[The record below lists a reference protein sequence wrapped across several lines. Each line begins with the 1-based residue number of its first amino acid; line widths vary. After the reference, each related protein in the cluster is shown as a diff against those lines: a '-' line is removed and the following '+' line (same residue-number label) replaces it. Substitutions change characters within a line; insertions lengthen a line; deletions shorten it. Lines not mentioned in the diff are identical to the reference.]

1 MIEKNPRNILSF
13 ADFLYLCPKI
23 LLTVMRIK
31 QILGVIFVVFAFVSV
46 QAQTEIAKELKADIN
61 RAAGMFYTRPVGK
74 MPKDTPPP
82 AGKKPFYINHYGC
95 PGAYYLDKSEYYTE
109 TYDIFA
115 KADSL
120 GKLTKLGQDVFR
132 RICLLCDDAKDRYG
146 ELTEKGAQQSRA
158 LMKQLVERFPEMFT
172 SEGYYSVRSIVENRC
187 ILTMQEGLI
196 QLSAMQQ
203 PIVARSKA
211 SQYEKPYLN
220 PEDKQ
225 LTVHSLDSLA
235 RARFERF
242 RLLNSDDGRLMG
254 ALFNDQNYVIAHI
267 DANTLSKQLFI
278 LASDVQHTD
287 FAGLVTLYDIFTPQ
301 EILRHWRKQNAWHY
315 INYGGC
321 TLNGGYQA
329 YQQRALLR
337 TMMHMGD
344 SVLNRDTPLMHLRY
358 THANVVMSL
367 ACLMDL
373 DGYGLHTENLDSLE
387 AYGWANYRIA
397 PLGGS
402 IEMIHYR
409 SDRDDPD
416 VLVKVLL
423 NGHEAHLPIE
433 SDCAPYYHWREVK
446 RYYLRKLYRYENHRF
461 HSNAKKK

>member
-1 MIEKNPRNILSF
+1 MKLFSVR
-13 ADFLYLCPKI
+13 AK
-23 LLTVMRIK
+23 RIF
-31 QILGVIFVVFAFVSV
+31 GGIFSVLVAVSV
-46 QAQTEIAKELKADIN
+46 QAQTDIAKEMKADKN
-61 RAAGMFYTRPVGK
+61 RAAGMFYTRTIDK
-74 MPKDTPPP
+74 SYKDTPPP

-109 TYDIFA
+109 TYAIFA

-120 GKLTKLGQDVFR
+120 GKLTPLGKDVFR

-158 LMKQLVERFPEMFT
+158 YVKQLVERFPEMFT
-172 SEGYYSVRSIVENRC
+172 PDGYYSVRSIVENRC

-196 QLSAMQQ
+196 QLSSMQQ
-203 PIVARSKA
+203 PLIARSKS
-211 SQYEKPYLN
+211 SQHEKPFMD

-225 LTVHSLDSLA
+225 LTDQRLDSLT
-235 RARFERF
+235 RGRYERF

-254 ALFNDQNYVIAHI
+254 ALFNDQNYVISHL
-267 DANTLSKQLFI
+267 DADALSKQLYV

-287 FAGLVTLYDIFTPQ
+287 IAGLVTLYDIFTPQ
-301 EILRHWRKQNAWHY
+301 EIHRHWRKQNAWHY

-329 YQQRALLR
+329 YLQRALLR
-337 TMMHMGD
+337 NMMHMGD
-344 SVLNRDTPLMHLRY
+344 SVMKRDAPLMHLRY
-358 THANVVMSL
+358 THASVVLSL

-409 SDRDDPD
+409 SHRDDPD

-433 SDCAPYYHWREVK
+433 SDCAPYYHWKDVK
-446 RYYLRKLYRYENHRF
+446 RYYLRKMYRYENRRIN
-461 HSNAKKK
+461 SNAKKK

>member
-1 MIEKNPRNILSF
+1 MNQFSVKVKTICWVIVS
-13 ADFLYLCPKI
+13 
-23 LLTVMRIK
+23 LLVS
-31 QILGVIFVVFAFVSV
+31 ASV
-46 QAQTEIAKELKADIN
+46 QAQTDVIKEVKADIN

-109 TYDIFA
+109 TYAIFA

-120 GKLTKLGQDVFR
+120 GKLTPLGKDVFR
-132 RICLLCDDAKDRYG
+132 RIRLLCEDAKGRYG

-158 LMKQLVERFPEMFT
+158 LVKQMVERFPDMFT
-172 SEGYYSVRSIVENRC
+172 AKGYYSVRSVVENRC
-187 ILTMQEGLI
+187 ILTMQEGLL

-203 PIVARSKA
+203 PLTARSRV
-211 SQYEKPYLN
+211 SFQEKPFMD
-220 PEDKQ
+220 PEDKLLISQ
-225 LTVHSLDSLA
+225 RLDSLTMV
-235 RARFERF
+235 RFDRF
-242 RLLNSDDGRLMG
+242 KMLNSDDGRLMN
-254 ALFNDQNYVIAHI
+254 ALFNDQNYVITNI
-267 DANTLSKQLFI
+267 DANDLGRQLYI
-278 LASDVQHTD
+278 LAGDVQHTD
-287 FAGLVTLYDIFTPQ
+287 ISGVVTLYDIFTPQ
-301 EILRHWRKQNAWHY
+301 ELHRQWRRQNAWHY

-321 TLNGGYQA
+321 TLNGGYQP
-329 YQQRALLR
+329 YLQRGLLR
-337 TMMHMGD
+337 NMMHMGD
-344 SVLNRDTPLMHLRY
+344 SVMKRYNPLMHLRY

-409 SDRDDPD
+409 SERGDPD

-423 NGHEAHLPIE
+423 NGHEARLPIE
-433 SDCAPYYHWREVK
+433 TDCAPYYHWNDVK
-446 RYYLRKLYRYENHRF
+446 RYYLRKLYRYESRRF
-461 HSNAKKK
+461 NSKSTLP

>member
-1 MIEKNPRNILSF
+1 MNQFSVKVKTICWVIVS
-13 ADFLYLCPKI
+13 
-23 LLTVMRIK
+23 LLVS
-31 QILGVIFVVFAFVSV
+31 ASV
-46 QAQTEIAKELKADIN
+46 QAQTDVIKEMKADIN

-109 TYDIFA
+109 TYAIFA

-120 GKLTKLGQDVFR
+120 GKLTPLGKDVFR
-132 RICLLCDDAKDRYG
+132 RIRLLCEDAKGRYG
-146 ELTEKGAQQSRA
+146 ELTAKGAQQSRA
-158 LMKQLVERFPEMFT
+158 LVKQMVERFPDMFT
-172 SEGYYSVRSIVENRC
+172 AKGYYSVRSVVENRC
-187 ILTMQEGLI
+187 ILTMQEGLL

-203 PIVARSKA
+203 PLTARSRV
-211 SQYEKPYLN
+211 SFQEKPFMD
-220 PEDKQ
+220 PEDKLLISQ
-225 LTVHSLDSLA
+225 RLDSLTM
-235 RARFERF
+235 ARFDRF
-242 RLLNSDDGRLMG
+242 KMLNSDDGRLMN
-254 ALFNDQNYVIAHI
+254 ALFNDQNYVITNI
-267 DANTLSKQLFI
+267 DANDLGRQLYI
-278 LASDVQHTD
+278 LAGDVQHTD
-287 FAGLVTLYDIFTPQ
+287 IAGVVTLYDIFTPQ
-301 EILRHWRKQNAWHY
+301 ELHRQWRRQNAWHY

-329 YQQRALLR
+329 YLQRGLLR
-337 TMMHMGD
+337 NMMHMGD
-344 SVLNRDTPLMHLRY
+344 SVMKRYNPLMHLRY

-409 SDRDDPD
+409 SERGDPD

-423 NGHEAHLPIE
+423 NGHEARLPIE
-433 SDCAPYYHWREVK
+433 TDCAPYYHWNDVK
-446 RYYLRKLYRYENHRF
+446 RYYLRKLYRYESRRF
-461 HSNAKKK
+461 NSKSTLP

>member
-1 MIEKNPRNILSF
+1 MNQFSVRVKTICWVIVS
-13 ADFLYLCPKI
+13 
-23 LLTVMRIK
+23 LL
-31 QILGVIFVVFAFVSV
+31 VFASV
-46 QAQTEIAKELKADIN
+46 QAQTDVIKEMKADIN

-109 TYDIFA
+109 TYAIFA

-120 GKLTKLGQDVFR
+120 GKLTPLGKDVFR
-132 RICLLCDDAKDRYG
+132 RIRLLCEDAKGRYG

-158 LMKQLVERFPEMFT
+158 LVKQMVERFPDMFT
-172 SEGYYSVRSIVENRC
+172 AKGYYSVRSVVENRC
-187 ILTMQEGLI
+187 ILTMQEGLL
-196 QLSAMQQ
+196 QLSVMQQ
-203 PIVARSKA
+203 PLTARSRV
-211 SQYEKPYLN
+211 SFQEKPFMD
-220 PEDKQ
+220 PEDKL
-225 LTVHSLDSLA
+225 LTSQRLDSLT
-235 RARFERF
+235 RVRYERF

-254 ALFNDQNYVIAHI
+254 SLFNDQNYVITNI
-267 DANTLSKQLFI
+267 DASELTKQLYI
-278 LASDVQHTD
+278 LAGDVQHTD
-287 FAGLVTLYDIFTPQ
+287 IAGVVTLYDIFTPQ
-301 EILRHWRKQNAWHY
+301 ELHRQWRRQNAWHY

-329 YQQRALLR
+329 YLQRGLLR
-337 TMMHMGD
+337 NMMHMGD
-344 SVLNRDTPLMHLRY
+344 SVMKRYNPLMHLRY

-373 DGYGLHTENLDSLE
+373 DGYGLHTANLDSLE

-402 IEMIHYR
+402 IEMIHYHSER
-409 SDRDDPD
+409 GDPD

-423 NGHEAHLPIE
+423 NGHEARLPIE
-433 SDCAPYYHWREVK
+433 TDCAPYYHWSDVK
-446 RYYLRKLYRYENHRF
+446 RYYLRKLYRYESRRF
-461 HSNAKKK
+461 NSNAKKK

>member
-1 MIEKNPRNILSF
+1 MNQFSVRVKTICWVIVS
-13 ADFLYLCPKI
+13 
-23 LLTVMRIK
+23 LLVS
-31 QILGVIFVVFAFVSV
+31 ASV
-46 QAQTEIAKELKADIN
+46 QAQTDVIKEVKADIN

-109 TYDIFA
+109 TYAIFA

-120 GKLTKLGQDVFR
+120 GKLTPLGKDVFR
-132 RICLLCDDAKDRYG
+132 RIRLLCEDAKGRYG

-158 LMKQLVERFPEMFT
+158 LVKQMVERFPDMFT
-172 SEGYYSVRSIVENRC
+172 AKGYYSVRSVVENRC
-187 ILTMQEGLI
+187 ILTMQEGLL

-203 PIVARSKA
+203 PLTARSRV
-211 SQYEKPYLN
+211 SFQEKPFLD
-220 PEDKQ
+220 PEDKL
-225 LTVHSLDSLA
+225 LTSQRLDSLT

-242 RLLNSDDGRLMG
+242 KMLNSDDGRLMN
-254 ALFNDQNYVIAHI
+254 ALFNDQNYVITNI
-267 DANTLSKQLFI
+267 DANDLGRQLYI
-278 LASDVQHTD
+278 LAGDVQHTD
-287 FAGLVTLYDIFTPQ
+287 IAGVVTLYDIFTPQ
-301 EILRHWRKQNAWHY
+301 ELHRQWRRQNAWHY

-329 YQQRALLR
+329 YLQRGLLR
-337 TMMHMGD
+337 NMMHMGD
-344 SVLNRDTPLMHLRY
+344 SVMKRYNPLMHLRY

-373 DGYGLHTENLDSLE
+373 DGYGLHTANLDSLE

-409 SDRDDPD
+409 SERGDPD

-423 NGHEAHLPIE
+423 NGHEARLPIE
-433 SDCAPYYHWREVK
+433 TDCAPYYHWDDVK
-446 RYYLRKLYRYENHRF
+446 RYYLRKLYRYESRRF
-461 HSNAKKK
+461 NSKSTLP

>member
-1 MIEKNPRNILSF
+1 MNQFSVRVKTICWVIVS
-13 ADFLYLCPKI
+13 
-23 LLTVMRIK
+23 LLVS
-31 QILGVIFVVFAFVSV
+31 ASV
-46 QAQTEIAKELKADIN
+46 QAQTDVIKEMKADIN

-109 TYDIFA
+109 TYAIFA

-120 GKLTKLGQDVFR
+120 GKLTPLGKDVFR
-132 RICLLCDDAKDRYG
+132 RIRLLCEDAKGRYG

-158 LMKQLVERFPEMFT
+158 LVKQMVERFPDMFT
-172 SEGYYSVRSIVENRC
+172 AKGYYSVRSVVENRC
-187 ILTMQEGLI
+187 ILTMQEGLL

-203 PIVARSKA
+203 PLTARSRV
-211 SQYEKPYLN
+211 SFQEKPFMD
-220 PEDKQ
+220 PEDKLLISQ
-225 LTVHSLDSLA
+225 RLDSLTM
-235 RARFERF
+235 ARFDRF
-242 RLLNSDDGRLMG
+242 KMLNSDDGRLMN
-254 ALFNDQNYVIAHI
+254 ALFNDQNYVITNI
-267 DANTLSKQLFI
+267 DANDLGRQLYI
-278 LASDVQHTD
+278 LAGDVQHTNI
-287 FAGLVTLYDIFTPQ
+287 AGVVTLYDIFTPQ
-301 EILRHWRKQNAWHY
+301 ELHRQWRRQNAWHY

-329 YQQRALLR
+329 YLQRGLLR
-337 TMMHMGD
+337 NMMHMGD
-344 SVLNRDTPLMHLRY
+344 SVMKRYNPLMHLRY

-409 SDRDDPD
+409 SERGDPD

-423 NGHEAHLPIE
+423 NGHEARLPIE
-433 SDCAPYYHWREVK
+433 TDCAPYYHWNDVK
-446 RYYLRKLYRYENHRF
+446 RYYLRKLYRYESRRF
-461 HSNAKKK
+461 NSKSTLP

>member
-1 MIEKNPRNILSF
+1 MNQFSVRVKTICWVIVS
-13 ADFLYLCPKI
+13 
-23 LLTVMRIK
+23 LLVS
-31 QILGVIFVVFAFVSV
+31 ASV
-46 QAQTEIAKELKADIN
+46 QAQTDVIKEMKADIN

-109 TYDIFA
+109 TYAIFA

-120 GKLTKLGQDVFR
+120 GKLTPLGKDVFR
-132 RICLLCDDAKDRYG
+132 RIRLLCEDAKGRYG
-146 ELTEKGAQQSRA
+146 ELTAKGAQQSRA
-158 LMKQLVERFPEMFT
+158 LVKQMVERFPDMFT
-172 SEGYYSVRSIVENRC
+172 AKGYYSVRSVVENRC
-187 ILTMQEGLI
+187 ILTMQEGLL

-203 PIVARSKA
+203 PLTARSRV
-211 SQYEKPYLN
+211 SFQEKPFMD
-220 PEDKQ
+220 PEDKLLISQ
-225 LTVHSLDSLA
+225 RLDSLTM
-235 RARFERF
+235 ARFDRF
-242 RLLNSDDGRLMG
+242 KMLNSDDGRLMN
-254 ALFNDQNYVIAHI
+254 ALFNDQNYVITNI
-267 DANTLSKQLFI
+267 DANDLGRQLYI
-278 LASDVQHTD
+278 LAGDVQHTD
-287 FAGLVTLYDIFTPQ
+287 ISGVVTLYDIFTPQ
-301 EILRHWRKQNAWHY
+301 ELHRQWRRQNAWHY

-321 TLNGGYQA
+321 TLNGGYQP
-329 YQQRALLR
+329 YLQRGLLR
-337 TMMHMGD
+337 NMMHMGD
-344 SVLNRDTPLMHLRY
+344 SVMKRYNPLMHLRY

-409 SDRDDPD
+409 SERGDPD

-423 NGHEAHLPIE
+423 NGHEARLPIE
-433 SDCAPYYHWREVK
+433 TDCAPYYHWNDVK
-446 RYYLRKLYRYENHRF
+446 RYYLRKLYRYESRRF
-461 HSNAKKK
+461 NSKSTLP

>member
-1 MIEKNPRNILSF
+1 MNQFSVRVKTICWVIVS
-13 ADFLYLCPKI
+13 
-23 LLTVMRIK
+23 LLVS
-31 QILGVIFVVFAFVSV
+31 ASV
-46 QAQTEIAKELKADIN
+46 QAQTDVIKEVKADIN

-109 TYDIFA
+109 TYAIFA

-120 GKLTKLGQDVFR
+120 GKLTPLGKDVFR
-132 RICLLCDDAKDRYG
+132 RIRLLCEDAKGRYG

-158 LMKQLVERFPEMFT
+158 LVKQMVERFPDMFT
-172 SEGYYSVRSIVENRC
+172 AKGYYSVRSVVENRC
-187 ILTMQEGLI
+187 ILTMQEGLL

-203 PIVARSKA
+203 PLTARSRV
-211 SQYEKPYLN
+211 SFQDKPFMD
-220 PEDKQ
+220 PEDKL
-225 LTVHSLDSLA
+225 LTSQRLDSLT

-242 RLLNSDDGRLMG
+242 KMLNSDDGRLMN
-254 ALFNDQNYVIAHI
+254 ALFNDQNYVITNI
-267 DANTLSKQLFI
+267 DANDLGRQLYI
-278 LASDVQHTD
+278 LAGDVQHTD
-287 FAGLVTLYDIFTPQ
+287 IAGVVTLYDIFTPQ
-301 EILRHWRKQNAWHY
+301 ELHRQWRRQNAWHY

-329 YQQRALLR
+329 YLQRGLLR
-337 TMMHMGD
+337 NMMHMGD
-344 SVLNRDTPLMHLRY
+344 SVMKRYNPLMHLRY

-373 DGYGLHTENLDSLE
+373 DGYGLHTANLDSLE

-409 SDRDDPD
+409 SERGDPD

-423 NGHEAHLPIE
+423 NGHEARLPIE
-433 SDCAPYYHWREVK
+433 TDCAPYYHWNDVK
-446 RYYLRKLYRYENHRF
+446 RYYLRKLYRYESRRF
-461 HSNAKKK
+461 NSNAKKK

>member
-1 MIEKNPRNILSF
+1 MNQFSVKVKTICWVIVS
-13 ADFLYLCPKI
+13 
-23 LLTVMRIK
+23 LLVS
-31 QILGVIFVVFAFVSV
+31 ASV
-46 QAQTEIAKELKADIN
+46 QAQTDVIKEMKADIN

-109 TYDIFA
+109 TYAIFA

-120 GKLTKLGQDVFR
+120 GKLTPLGKDVFR
-132 RICLLCDDAKDRYG
+132 RIRLLCEDAKGRYG

-158 LMKQLVERFPEMFT
+158 LVKQMVERFPDMFT
-172 SEGYYSVRSIVENRC
+172 AKGYYSVRSVVENRC
-187 ILTMQEGLI
+187 ILTMQEGLL

-203 PIVARSKA
+203 PLTARSRV
-211 SQYEKPYLN
+211 SFQEKPFMD
-220 PEDKQ
+220 PEDKLLISQ
-225 LTVHSLDSLA
+225 RLDSLTMV
-235 RARFERF
+235 RFDRF
-242 RLLNSDDGRLMG
+242 KMLNSDDGRLMN
-254 ALFNDQNYVIAHI
+254 ALFNDQNYVITNI
-267 DANTLSKQLFI
+267 DANDLGRQLYI
-278 LASDVQHTD
+278 LAGDVQHTD
-287 FAGLVTLYDIFTPQ
+287 IAGVVTLYDIFTPQ
-301 EILRHWRKQNAWHY
+301 ELHRQWRRQNAWHY

-329 YQQRALLR
+329 YLQRGLLR
-337 TMMHMGD
+337 NMMHMGD
-344 SVLNRDTPLMHLRY
+344 SVMKRYNPLMHLRY

-409 SDRDDPD
+409 SERGDPD

-423 NGHEAHLPIE
+423 NGHEACLPIK
-433 SDCAPYYHWREVK
+433 SDCAPYYHWNDVK
-446 RYYLRKLYRYENHRF
+446 RYYLRKLYRYESRRF
-461 HSNAKKK
+461 NSKSTLP

>member
-1 MIEKNPRNILSF
+1 MNQFSVRVKTICWVIVS
-13 ADFLYLCPKI
+13 
-23 LLTVMRIK
+23 LLVS
-31 QILGVIFVVFAFVSV
+31 ASV
-46 QAQTEIAKELKADIN
+46 QAQTDVIKEMKADIN

-95 PGAYYLDKSEYYTE
+95 PGAYYLDNSEYYTE
-109 TYDIFA
+109 TYAIFA

-120 GKLTKLGQDVFR
+120 GKLTPLGKDVFR
-132 RICLLCDDAKDRYG
+132 RIRLLCEDAKGRYG

-158 LMKQLVERFPEMFT
+158 LVKQMVERFPDMFT
-172 SEGYYSVRSIVENRC
+172 AKGYYSVRSVVENRC
-187 ILTMQEGLI
+187 ILTMQEGLL

-203 PIVARSKA
+203 PLTARSRV
-211 SQYEKPYLN
+211 SFQDKPFMD
-220 PEDKQ
+220 PEDKL
-225 LTVHSLDSLA
+225 LTSQRLDSLT
-235 RARFERF
+235 RVRYERF

-254 ALFNDQNYVIAHI
+254 SLFNDQNYVITNI
-267 DANTLSKQLFI
+267 DASELTKQLYI
-278 LASDVQHTD
+278 LAGDVQHTD
-287 FAGLVTLYDIFTPQ
+287 IAGVVTLYDIFTPQ
-301 EILRHWRKQNAWHY
+301 ELHRQWRRQNAWHY

-329 YQQRALLR
+329 YLQRGLLR
-337 TMMHMGD
+337 NMMHMGD
-344 SVLNRDTPLMHLRY
+344 SVMKRYNPLMHLRY

-373 DGYGLHTENLDSLE
+373 DGYGLHTANLDSLE

-409 SDRDDPD
+409 SERGDPD

-423 NGHEAHLPIE
+423 NGHEARLPIE
-433 SDCAPYYHWREVK
+433 TDCAPYYHWSDVK
-446 RYYLRKLYRYENHRF
+446 RYYLRKLYRYESRRF
-461 HSNAKKK
+461 NSNAKKK

>member
-1 MIEKNPRNILSF
+1 MNQFSVKVKTICWVIVS
-13 ADFLYLCPKI
+13 
-23 LLTVMRIK
+23 LLVS
-31 QILGVIFVVFAFVSV
+31 ASV
-46 QAQTEIAKELKADIN
+46 QAQTDVIKEMKADIN
-61 RAAGMFYTRPVGK
+61 RTAGMFYTRPVGK

-109 TYDIFA
+109 TYAIFA

-120 GKLTKLGQDVFR
+120 GKLTPLGKDVFR
-132 RICLLCDDAKDRYG
+132 RIRLLCEDAKGRYG

-158 LMKQLVERFPEMFT
+158 LVKQMVERFPDMFT
-172 SEGYYSVRSIVENRC
+172 AKGYYSVRSVVENRC
-187 ILTMQEGLI
+187 ILTMQEGLL

-203 PIVARSKA
+203 PLTARSRV
-211 SQYEKPYLN
+211 SFQEKPFMD
-220 PEDKQ
+220 PEDKL
-225 LTVHSLDSLA
+225 LTSQRLDSLTM
-235 RARFERF
+235 ARFDRF
-242 RLLNSDDGRLMG
+242 KMLNSDDGRLMN
-254 ALFNDQNYVIAHI
+254 ALFNDQNYVITNI
-267 DANTLSKQLFI
+267 DANDLGRQLYI
-278 LASDVQHTD
+278 LAGDVQHTD
-287 FAGLVTLYDIFTPQ
+287 ISGVVTLYDIFTPQ
-301 EILRHWRKQNAWHY
+301 ELHRQWRRQNAWHY

-329 YQQRALLR
+329 YLQRGLLR
-337 TMMHMGD
+337 NMMHMGD
-344 SVLNRDTPLMHLRY
+344 SVMKRYNPLMHLRY

-409 SDRDDPD
+409 SERGDPD

-423 NGHEAHLPIE
+423 NGHEARLPIE
-433 SDCAPYYHWREVK
+433 TDCAPYYHWNDVK
-446 RYYLRKLYRYENHRF
+446 RYYLRKLYRYESRRF
-461 HSNAKKK
+461 NSKSTLP

>member
-1 MIEKNPRNILSF
+1 MNQFSVKVKTICWVIVS
-13 ADFLYLCPKI
+13 
-23 LLTVMRIK
+23 LLVS
-31 QILGVIFVVFAFVSV
+31 ASV
-46 QAQTEIAKELKADIN
+46 QAQTDVIKEMKADIN

-109 TYDIFA
+109 TYAIFA

-120 GKLTKLGQDVFR
+120 GKLTPLGKDVFR
-132 RICLLCDDAKDRYG
+132 RIRLLCEDAKGRYG

-158 LMKQLVERFPEMFT
+158 LVKQMVERFPDMFT
-172 SEGYYSVRSIVENRC
+172 AKGYYSVRSVVENRC
-187 ILTMQEGLI
+187 ILTMQEGLL

-203 PIVARSKA
+203 PLTARSRV
-211 SQYEKPYLN
+211 SFQDKPFMD
-220 PEDKQ
+220 PEDKL
-225 LTVHSLDSLA
+225 LTSQRLDSLT
-235 RARFERF
+235 RVRYERF

-254 ALFNDQNYVIAHI
+254 SLFNDQNYVITNI
-267 DANTLSKQLFI
+267 DANDLGRQLYI
-278 LASDVQHTD
+278 LAGDVQHTD
-287 FAGLVTLYDIFTPQ
+287 ISGVVTLYDIFTPQ
-301 EILRHWRKQNAWHY
+301 ELHRQWRRQNAWHY

-329 YQQRALLR
+329 YLQRGLLR
-337 TMMHMGD
+337 NMMHMGD
-344 SVLNRDTPLMHLRY
+344 SVMKRYNPLMHLRY

-373 DGYGLHTENLDSLE
+373 DGYGLHTANLDSLE

-409 SDRDDPD
+409 SERGDPD

-423 NGHEAHLPIE
+423 NGHEARLPIE
-433 SDCAPYYHWREVK
+433 TDCAPYYHWNDVK
-446 RYYLRKLYRYENHRF
+446 RYYLRKLYRYESRRF
-461 HSNAKKK
+461 NSKSTLP

>member
-1 MIEKNPRNILSF
+1 MNQFSVRVKTICWVIVS
-13 ADFLYLCPKI
+13 
-23 LLTVMRIK
+23 LLVS
-31 QILGVIFVVFAFVSV
+31 ASV
-46 QAQTEIAKELKADIN
+46 QAQTDVIKEVKADIN

-109 TYDIFA
+109 TYAIFA

-120 GKLTKLGQDVFR
+120 GKLTPLGKDVFR
-132 RICLLCDDAKDRYG
+132 RIRLLCEDAKGRYG

-158 LMKQLVERFPEMFT
+158 LVKQMVERFPDMFT
-172 SEGYYSVRSIVENRC
+172 AKGYYSVRSVVENRC
-187 ILTMQEGLI
+187 ILTMQEGLL

-203 PIVARSKA
+203 PLTARSRV
-211 SQYEKPYLN
+211 SFQEKPFMD
-220 PEDKQ
+220 PEDKL
-225 LTVHSLDSLA
+225 LTSQRLDSLT

-242 RLLNSDDGRLMG
+242 KMLNSDDGRLMN
-254 ALFNDQNYVIAHI
+254 ALFNDQNYVITNI
-267 DANTLSKQLFI
+267 DANDLGRQLYI
-278 LASDVQHTD
+278 LAGDVQHTD
-287 FAGLVTLYDIFTPQ
+287 IAGVVTLYDIFTPQ
-301 EILRHWRKQNAWHY
+301 ELHRQWRRQNAWHY

-329 YQQRALLR
+329 YLQRGLLR
-337 TMMHMGD
+337 NMMHMGD
-344 SVLNRDTPLMHLRY
+344 SVMKRYNPLMHLRY

-373 DGYGLHTENLDSLE
+373 DGYGLHTTNLDSLE

-409 SDRDDPD
+409 SERGDPD

-423 NGHEAHLPIE
+423 NGHEARLPIE
-433 SDCAPYYHWREVK
+433 TDCAPYYHWNDVK
-446 RYYLRKLYRYENHRF
+446 RYYLRKLYRYESRRF
-461 HSNAKKK
+461 NSNAKKK

>member
-1 MIEKNPRNILSF
+1 MNQFSVRVKTICWVIVS
-13 ADFLYLCPKI
+13 
-23 LLTVMRIK
+23 LLVS
-31 QILGVIFVVFAFVSV
+31 ASV
-46 QAQTEIAKELKADIN
+46 QAQTDVIKEMKADIN

-109 TYDIFA
+109 TYAIFA

-120 GKLTKLGQDVFR
+120 GKLTPLGKDVFR
-132 RICLLCDDAKDRYG
+132 RIRLLCEDAKGRYG

-158 LMKQLVERFPEMFT
+158 LVKQMVERFPDMFT
-172 SEGYYSVRSIVENRC
+172 AKGYYSVRSVVENRC
-187 ILTMQEGLI
+187 ILTMQEGLL

-203 PIVARSKA
+203 PLTARSRV
-211 SQYEKPYLN
+211 SFQDKPFMD
-220 PEDKQ
+220 PEDKL
-225 LTVHSLDSLA
+225 LTSQRLDSLT
-235 RARFERF
+235 RVRFERF
-242 RLLNSDDGRLMG
+242 KMLNSDDGRLMG
-254 ALFNDQNYVIAHI
+254 SLFNDQNYVITNI
-267 DANTLSKQLFI
+267 DASELTKQLYI
-278 LASDVQHTD
+278 LAGDVQHTD
-287 FAGLVTLYDIFTPQ
+287 IAGVVTLYDIFTPQ
-301 EILRHWRKQNAWHY
+301 ELHRQWRRQNAWHY

-329 YQQRALLR
+329 YLQRGLLR
-337 TMMHMGD
+337 NMMHMGD
-344 SVLNRDTPLMHLRY
+344 SVMKRYNPLMHLRY

-373 DGYGLHTENLDSLE
+373 DGYGLHTANLDSLE

-409 SDRDDPD
+409 SERGDPD

-423 NGHEAHLPIE
+423 NGHEARLPIE
-433 SDCAPYYHWREVK
+433 TDCAPYYHWSDVK
-446 RYYLRKLYRYENHRF
+446 RYYLRKLYRYESRRF
-461 HSNAKKK
+461 NSKSTLP

>member
-1 MIEKNPRNILSF
+1 MNQFSVRVKTICWVIVS
-13 ADFLYLCPKI
+13 
-23 LLTVMRIK
+23 LLVS
-31 QILGVIFVVFAFVSV
+31 ASV
-46 QAQTEIAKELKADIN
+46 QAQTDVIKEMKADIN

-109 TYDIFA
+109 TYAIFA

-120 GKLTKLGQDVFR
+120 GKLTPLGKDVFR
-132 RICLLCDDAKDRYG
+132 RIRLLCEDAKGRYG

-158 LMKQLVERFPEMFT
+158 LVKQMVERFPDMFT
-172 SEGYYSVRSIVENRC
+172 AKGYYSVRSVVENRC
-187 ILTMQEGLI
+187 ILTMQEGLL

-203 PIVARSKA
+203 PLTARSRV
-211 SQYEKPYLN
+211 SFQDKPFMD
-220 PEDKQ
+220 PEDKL
-225 LTVHSLDSLA
+225 LTSQRLDSLT
-235 RARFERF
+235 RVRFERF
-242 RLLNSDDGRLMG
+242 KMLNSDDGRLMG
-254 ALFNDQNYVIAHI
+254 SLFNDQNYVITNI
-267 DANTLSKQLFI
+267 DASELTKQLYI
-278 LASDVQHTD
+278 LAGDVQHTD
-287 FAGLVTLYDIFTPQ
+287 IAGVVTLYDIFTPQ
-301 EILRHWRKQNAWHY
+301 ELHRQWRRQNAWHY

-329 YQQRALLR
+329 YLQRGLLR
-337 TMMHMGD
+337 NMMHMGD
-344 SVLNRDTPLMHLRY
+344 SVMKRYNPLMHLRY

-373 DGYGLHTENLDSLE
+373 DGYGLHTANLDSLE

-409 SDRDDPD
+409 SERGDPD

-423 NGHEAHLPIE
+423 NGHEARLPIE
-433 SDCAPYYHWREVK
+433 TDCAPYYHWSDVK
-446 RYYLRKLYRYENHRF
+446 RYYLRKLYRYESRRF
-461 HSNAKKK
+461 NSNAKKK

>member
-1 MIEKNPRNILSF
+1 MNQFSVRVKTICWVIVS
-13 ADFLYLCPKI
+13 
-23 LLTVMRIK
+23 LLVS
-31 QILGVIFVVFAFVSV
+31 ASV
-46 QAQTEIAKELKADIN
+46 QAQTDVIKEMKADIN

-109 TYDIFA
+109 TYAIFA

-132 RICLLCDDAKDRYG
+132 RIRLLCEDAKGRYG
-146 ELTEKGAQQSRA
+146 ELTAKGAQQSRA
-158 LMKQLVERFPEMFT
+158 LVKQMVERFPDMFT
-172 SEGYYSVRSIVENRC
+172 AKGYYSVRSVVENRC
-187 ILTMQEGLI
+187 ILTMQEGLL

-203 PIVARSKA
+203 PLTARSRV
-211 SQYEKPYLN
+211 SFQEKPFMD
-220 PEDKQ
+220 PEDKLLISQ
-225 LTVHSLDSLA
+225 RLDSLTM
-235 RARFERF
+235 ARFDRF
-242 RLLNSDDGRLMG
+242 KMLNSDDGRLMN
-254 ALFNDQNYVIAHI
+254 ALFNDQNYVITNI
-267 DANTLSKQLFI
+267 DANDLGRQLYI
-278 LASDVQHTD
+278 LAGDVQHTD
-287 FAGLVTLYDIFTPQ
+287 IAGVVTLYDIFTPQ
-301 EILRHWRKQNAWHY
+301 ELHRQWRRQNAWHY

-329 YQQRALLR
+329 YLQRGLLR
-337 TMMHMGD
+337 NMMHMGD
-344 SVLNRDTPLMHLRY
+344 SVMKRYNPLMHLRY

-409 SDRDDPD
+409 SERGDPD

-423 NGHEAHLPIE
+423 NGHEACLPIK
-433 SDCAPYYHWREVK
+433 SDCAPYYHWNDVK
-446 RYYLRKLYRYENHRF
+446 RYYLRKLYRYESRRF
-461 HSNAKKK
+461 NSKSTLP

>member
-1 MIEKNPRNILSF
+1 MNQFSVRAKTICWVIVS
-13 ADFLYLCPKI
+13 
-23 LLTVMRIK
+23 LLVS
-31 QILGVIFVVFAFVSV
+31 ASV
-46 QAQTEIAKELKADIN
+46 QAQTDVIKEMKADIN

-109 TYDIFA
+109 TYAIFA

-120 GKLTKLGQDVFR
+120 GKLTPLGKDVFR
-132 RICLLCDDAKDRYG
+132 RIRLLCEDAKGRYG

-158 LMKQLVERFPEMFT
+158 LVKQMVERFPDMFT
-172 SEGYYSVRSIVENRC
+172 AKGYYSVRSVVENRC
-187 ILTMQEGLI
+187 ILTMQEGLL
-196 QLSAMQQ
+196 QLSVMQQ
-203 PIVARSKA
+203 PLTARSRV
-211 SQYEKPYLN
+211 SFQEKPFMD
-220 PEDKQ
+220 PEDKL
-225 LTVHSLDSLA
+225 LTSQRLDSLT
-235 RARFERF
+235 RVRYERF

-254 ALFNDQNYVIAHI
+254 SLFNDQNYVITNI
-267 DANTLSKQLFI
+267 DASELTQQLYI
-278 LASDVQHTD
+278 LAGDVQHTD
-287 FAGLVTLYDIFTPQ
+287 IAGVVTLYDIFTPQ
-301 EILRHWRKQNAWHY
+301 EIHRQWRRQNAWHY

-329 YQQRALLR
+329 YLQRGLLR
-337 TMMHMGD
+337 NMMHMGD
-344 SVLNRDTPLMHLRY
+344 SVMKRYNPLMHLRY

-373 DGYGLHTENLDSLE
+373 DGYGLHTANLDSLE

-409 SDRDDPD
+409 SERGDPD

-423 NGHEAHLPIE
+423 NGHEARLPIE
-433 SDCAPYYHWREVK
+433 TDCAPYYHWSDVK
-446 RYYLRKLYRYENHRF
+446 RYYLRKLYRYESRRF
-461 HSNAKKK
+461 NSNAKKK

>member
-1 MIEKNPRNILSF
+1 MNQFSVKVKTICWVIVS
-13 ADFLYLCPKI
+13 
-23 LLTVMRIK
+23 LLVS
-31 QILGVIFVVFAFVSV
+31 ASV
-46 QAQTEIAKELKADIN
+46 QAQTDVIKEMKADIN

-109 TYDIFA
+109 TYAIFA

-120 GKLTKLGQDVFR
+120 GKLTPLGKDVFR
-132 RICLLCDDAKDRYG
+132 RIRLLCEDAKGRYG
-146 ELTEKGAQQSRA
+146 ELTKKGAQQSRA
-158 LMKQLVERFPEMFT
+158 LVKQMVERFPDMFT
-172 SEGYYSVRSIVENRC
+172 AKGYYSVRSVVENRC
-187 ILTMQEGLI
+187 ILTMQEGLL

-203 PIVARSKA
+203 PLTARSRV
-211 SQYEKPYLN
+211 SFQEKPFMD
-220 PEDKQ
+220 PEDKL
-225 LTVHSLDSLA
+225 LTSQRLDSLTM
-235 RARFERF
+235 ARFDRF
-242 RLLNSDDGRLMG
+242 KMLNSDDGRLMN
-254 ALFNDQNYVIAHI
+254 ALFNDQNYVITNI
-267 DANTLSKQLFI
+267 DANDLGRQLYI
-278 LASDVQHTD
+278 LAGDVQHTD
-287 FAGLVTLYDIFTPQ
+287 IAGVVTLYDIFTPQ
-301 EILRHWRKQNAWHY
+301 ELHRQWRRQNAWHY

-329 YQQRALLR
+329 YLQRGLLR
-337 TMMHMGD
+337 NMMHMGD
-344 SVLNRDTPLMHLRY
+344 SVMKRYNPLMHLRY

-409 SDRDDPD
+409 SERGDPD

-423 NGHEAHLPIE
+423 NGHEARLPIE
-433 SDCAPYYHWREVK
+433 TDCAPYYHWNDVK
-446 RYYLRKLYRYENHRF
+446 RYYLRKLYRYESRRF
-461 HSNAKKK
+461 NSKSTLP